1 METLHA
7 SLLFTH
13 ILTGAVALLSGTIA
27 GLLRKRRGYHSLF
40 GGIFTYCMYAV
51 AISGFILS
59 AMRYNMF
66 LLAISIFTLHMVIT
80 GSRAFKGMTVNA
92 RLAMAIFGAIGS
104 VALLYIGIS
113 SLAIHSNTMG
123 IVPIVFGALLVSMT
137 RRDWGIYRGTV
148 KPNPI
153 ILHLNEMGGALIA
166 AYTAFLTTGAG
177 RVLHQ
182 MGYDFSQLQVLFW
195 LLPTVVGTVALTRVN
210 FKMRRSVT

>member
-7 SLLFTH
+7 TLLFTH
-13 ILTGAVALLSGTIA
+13 ILTGTVALLSGTIA
-27 GLLRKRRGYHSLF
+27 GLLRKRRGFHSLF

-66 LLAISIFTLHMVIT
+66 LLAVSIFTLHMVIT
-80 GSRAFKGMTVNA
+80 GSRAFRGMNRNA
-92 RLAMAIFGAIGS
+92 RLGMSIFGWAGS
-104 VALLYIGIS
+104 AALLYIGVTA
-113 SLAIHSNTMG
+113 LALHSNTMG
-123 IVPIVFGALLVSMT
+123 IVPIIFGALLVSMS
-137 RRDWGIYRGTV
+137 RRDYRIYRGTI
-148 KPNPI
+148 KPNPV

-177 RVLHQ
+177 RVLHG
-182 MGYDFSQLQVLFW
+182 MGYDISQLQVFLW
-195 LLPTVVGTVALTRVN
+195 LLPTVIGTLALTRVN